1 MKNDDHFG
9 GNIGQALF
17 EIMITALPKGQH
29 KKKHLKKVLV
39 LKIYIFFLIKKV
51 FQLAEQKVY

>member
-39 LKIYIFFLIKKV
+39 LKIYFFL
-51 FQLAEQKVY
+51 